1 MKAEHRDPAYQRLR
15 NGRPFALAAILEDG
29 ETRELALMAGKGRW
43 EKALGAARALG
54 AEGIECRNEEGAI
67 TEVIPLDVAGKADD
81 PVDGPAQ
88 LTELQTLLKLCGDYA
103 DRATGR
109 QQETL
114 NAVCDTAIQVMKAS
128 ADRAER
134 SERALDKVLRA
145 HEKLMMQRAEEGTG
159 DGMTSTDMMA
169 MMAAMASGQPLPQL
183 GPGPDGPNGG
193 AVEMI
198 SVPRATV
205 ERVQKFLKEHPEMDI
220 DGD

>member
-1 MKAEHRDPAYQRLR
+1 MKAQHRDPAYQRLR
-15 NGRPFALAAILEDG
+15 HGRPKALAAILDDG

-43 EKALGAARALG
+43 EKALAAARALG
-54 AEGIECRNEEGAI
+54 AEGIECRNEDGAI
-67 TEVIPLDVAGKADD
+67 TEVIPLDVAGRKGDD
-81 PVDGPAQ
+81 VVDGNGAQ

-145 HEKLMMQRAEEGTG
+145 HEKLLMQRAEAGEG
-159 DGMTSTDMMA
+159 DGMTATDMMA
-169 MMAAMASGQPLPQL
+169 MMAAMSGQAPPQL
-183 GPGPDGPNGG
+183 VAAADGTNGAG
-193 AVEMI
+193 EGMI
-198 SVPRATV
+198 AVPRETV
-205 ERVQKFLKEHPEMDI
+205 EKVQAFLKKHPELDI
-220 DGD
+220 D